1 MANTLIDRVLPT
13 WDFCEVHTTS
23 IAAPLSRVF
32 QAVREIT
39 PQEAP
44 IFRLL
49 MALRS
54 LPSRL
59 GGDRSFR
66 LALDEPILDQFLAAG
81 FSVLAFDPEKELVVG
96 TIARFWKARGA
107 RAAGFHGPDGFM
119 RFDTPGF
126 AKAALGLVLEERGSG
141 TLLRTETRIL
151 AADEPS
157 RRAFARYWALIGWG
171 SGAIRRD
178 WLAAAKR
185 RAEREDR
192 RGS

>member
-1 MANTLIDRVLPT
+1 M
-13 WDFCEVHTTS
+13 
-23 IAAPLSRVF
+23 F

-39 PQEAP
+39 PRDAP

-66 LALDEPILDQFLAAG
+66 LAMDEPLLDQFLAAG
-81 FSVLAFDPEKELVVG
+81 FAVLALDPEEELVVG
-96 TIARFWKARGA
+96 TIARFWEVRGA
-107 RAAGFHGPDGFM
+107 RAAAFRGPEGFA

-126 AKAALGLVLEERGSG
+126 AKAALDLVLEERGSG

-151 AADEPS
+151 ATDEPS
-157 RRAFARYWALIGWG
+157 RRSFARYWALIRWG
-171 SGAIRRD
+171 SGTIRRE
-178 WLAAAKR
+178 WLAATKR
-185 RAEREDR
+185 RAEGEDR
-192 RGS
+192 RTS